1 ALDVRRSTGKV
12 CFNWYRIKLTVPELI
27 AGFDPTGSTVAFSRD
42 RRLRGGVPASGRK
55 VRRRSLGSGAA
66 RLGLVLRDGELNGH
80 GGTRMR
86 RLVGLDECP
95 RDHERRLAPEPR
107 EPAVALTAEAGFA
120 IDDPGACEVEPS
132 EVVACRVEQVG
143 NVDLHR
149 AQILHAVH
157 VTVGVGLAVV
167 PDPRRRLDE
176 VWTAVDRH
184 QAGEVGELG
193 HPRGRVAEAERG
205 RQGGDAAPRGV
216 RVVAGE
222 DVHEPGLRDD
232 GAVAGADHVAALAE
246 EAANAA
252 GGVERLREERLA

>member
-1 ALDVRRSTGKV
+1 
-12 CFNWYRIKLTVPELI
+12 
-27 AGFDPTGSTVAFSRD
+27 
-42 RRLRGGVPASGRK
+42 
-55 VRRRSLGSGAA
+55 
-66 RLGLVLRDGELNGH
+66 
-80 GGTRMR
+80 M
-86 RLVGLDECP
+86 
-95 RDHERRLAPEPR
+95 
-107 EPAVALTAEAGFA
+107 
-120 IDDPGACEVEPS
+120 
-132 EVVACRVEQVG
+132 ACRVEQVG

-252 GGVERLREERLA
+252 GGVERLREERLAAHPERLPRIDRHVGGGELDVHERGEDALRVAPVGRAELPVPRAEVRARRVVRDRGQLALLLAEPGTDHEVGRVARCAGHGTAKLPAAASRDNARQGCPRLCLRHSATLARTAHHGITAKRREPRGR